1 MKISSIY
8 KTLINTAIKSSFG
21 NAKTIS
27 TTIKSGFNIIQ
38 RVFLRAGNRPNAKA
52 FGASGSQVSPDF
64 SARPAGLKAFLVYRK
79 YTLPLRNTSK
89 GRFWYTRQYTVY
101 ISSCLTIN

>member
-8 KTLINTAIKSSFG
+8 KKLINTVIKSSFD
-21 NAKTIS
+21 NSKTLLAYIQNGH
-27 TTIKSGFNIIQ
+27 IIIQ
-38 RVFLRAGNRPNAKA
+38 MAFLIAGDRPNAKA

-79 YTLPLRNTSK
+79 YTLPLRNTFK
-89 GRFWYTRQYTVY
+89 GHFWYTRQYTQATNY
-101 ISSCLTIN
+101 